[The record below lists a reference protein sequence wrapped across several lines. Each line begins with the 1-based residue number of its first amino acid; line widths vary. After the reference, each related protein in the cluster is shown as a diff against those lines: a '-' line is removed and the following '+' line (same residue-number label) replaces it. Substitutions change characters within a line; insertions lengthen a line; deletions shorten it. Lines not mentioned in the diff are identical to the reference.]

1 MTKITTRFQPLERD
15 VLLRFAVGMSPEE
28 QSAAL
33 VEFAAGVIAEAEA
46 SNEAVLGRA
55 TPYETIVDGARGVPL
70 SSVKPNGAIVAIFDL
85 GSDVI
90 QWIFDELRRTAPVLT
105 GAFKESIAV
114 YVDGAEVSGPPA
126 IPPGAREVV
135 FVATVPYARKIERG
149 QSRMA
154 KDGVFE
160 AVSALARRRFGN
172 IANIRFSY
180 RSPLGG
186 DTRLEKWARAKN
198 RAKRGQAARD
208 RRQPAIIV
216 SLR

>member
-1 MTKITTRFQPLERD
+1 MRHPEQLGKYAITGLLGEGAMGVVYKGFDPGIGRHVAIKTIRKSASADRSAQDALSERFRNEAR
-15 VLLRFAVGMSPEE
+15 AVGRLNHP
-28 QSAAL
+28 
-33 VEFAAGVIAEAEA
+33 G
-46 SNEAVLGRA
+46 
-55 TPYETIVDGARGVPL
+55 
-70 SSVKPNGAIVAIFDL
+70 IVAIYDL

-105 GAFKESIAV
+105 GAFKESIAG

-216 SLR
+216 SFR